1 MSSRKVQIMSYK
13 QHITPTQPISKPEY
27 KHPPTHKKENISS
40 PDGSSKTVNAK
51 QLILYKDD
59 INSY

>member
-1 MSSRKVQIMSYK
+1 MSRHVQVMSYK
-13 QHITPTQPISKPEY
+13 QHITPNEPITKPEF
-27 KHPPTHKKENISS
+27 KHPMAHKKENLASN
-40 PDGSSKTVNAK
+40 DGSSNKINAK

>member
-1 MSSRKVQIMSYK
+1 MSSKKTQVMSHK
-13 QHITPTQPISKPEY
+13 QHITPNPSVTKPSFT
-27 KHPPTHKKENISS
+27 HPPTHVKENLSQT
-40 PDGSSKTVNAK
+40 DGSSKKVNAK

>member
-1 MSSRKVQIMSYK
+1 MTSKNVQVMSHK
-13 QHITPTQPISKPEY
+13 QRITSNPPVTKPKY
-27 KHPPTHKKENISS
+27 KHPPTHSKENLSLV
-40 PDGSSKTVNAK
+40 DGKASKVNAK